1 MMQDE
6 RTGGIQAI
14 ARAGAVLRALE
25 QRPEGASLAEL
36 AQAVE
41 LPKSTVHRLVGALAS
56 EQLTDVEAGGH
67 VHLGPAL
74 ARLAAATRPALV
86 KRLRGL
92 IEELSAELQ
101 ETVDLAVL
109 DGAAMR
115 FVDQVP
121 GPQRLRAVSAVGE
134 EFPLHCTANGKAML
148 AALEP
153 HAALALLPA
162 RLPRLTPHTIT
173 GRARL
178 AGELERV
185 RKTGIAYDREEH
197 TEGICAIGAIVFD
210 QAGPAGALSVP
221 VPAPRFEREQSRYAK
236 ALAKAAKRGSVLL
249 GAG

>member
-1 MMQDE
+1 MQDA

-25 QRPEGASLAEL
+25 QRPEGVSLAEL

-41 LPKSTVHRLVGALAS
+41 LPKSTVHRLVGALAT
-56 EQLTDVEAGGH
+56 EELTDVEAGGR

-86 KRLRGL
+86 ERLRAL
-92 IEELSAELQ
+92 IEQLSVELE

-121 GPQRLRAVSAVGE
+121 GPQRLRAVSAIGA

-153 HAALALLPA
+153 RVALSLLSA
-162 RLPRLTPHTIT
+162 RLPRLTPNTIT
-173 GRARL
+173 SRTRL
-178 AGELERV
+178 AAELTQV
-185 RKTGIAYDREEH
+185 GKTGVAYDREEH
-197 TEGICAIGAIVFD
+197 SEGICALGAVVFD
-210 QAGPAGALSVP
+210 QAGPAAALSIP
-221 VPAPRFEREQSRYAK
+221 VPTPRFEREQVRYAK
-236 ALAKAAKRGSVLL
+236 ALMKASRTGSVLL
-249 GAG
+249 GAM